1 MAVHMHSHD
10 HGHPSAERRLPI
22 ALALTLG
29 FAAVELA
36 AGWYA
41 NSLALMGDA
50 GHMVTDASALGLA
63 TLGAMLA
70 RRPASLRH
78 SFGMGRAEIIAALT
92 NALFMLAVVA
102 SISFSAIV
110 RLQSPPPIHGP
121 TVVLVA
127 VVGLVVNAVVL
138 LVLGGG
144 EQNLNVRGAILHV
157 IGDLLGSVA
166 ALVAGIV
173 AWTSGWW
180 TIDPLLSLLIC
191 ALILVA
197 GTRLLWETLHVLMEG
212 VPRHLDLQE
221 IGYAMAQVDGVQSV
235 HDLHIW
241 AVSSHSVAL
250 SAHLVIDDMDDW
262 QTVLSRQRRLL
273 ADRFGIE
280 HATLQPEPC
289 TLPLKEMPIDSRIRE

>member
-1 MAVHMHSHD
+1 M
-10 HGHPSAERRLPI
+10 

-50 GHMVTDASALGLA
+50 GHMVTDASALALA

-70 RRPASLRH
+70 RRPASHRH

-92 NALFMLAVVA
+92 NALFMLAIVA
-102 SISFSAIV
+102 AIGFGAIV

-127 VVGLVVNAVVL
+127 GIGLVVNAAVL
-138 LVLGGG
+138 WVLGGG

-166 ALVAGIV
+166 ALAAGIV
-173 AWTSGWW
+173 AWTTGWW

-191 ALILVA
+191 ALILAA
-197 GTRLLWETLHVLMEG
+197 GARLLWETLHVLMEG

-235 HDLHIW
+235 HDLHVW
-241 AVSSHSVAL
+241 AVSSGSVAL
-250 SAHLVIDDMDDW
+250 SAHLVIDDMNDW

-273 ADRFGIE
+273 AERFGID

-289 TLPLKEMPIDSRIRE
+289 TLPLKEMPLDSRAREW